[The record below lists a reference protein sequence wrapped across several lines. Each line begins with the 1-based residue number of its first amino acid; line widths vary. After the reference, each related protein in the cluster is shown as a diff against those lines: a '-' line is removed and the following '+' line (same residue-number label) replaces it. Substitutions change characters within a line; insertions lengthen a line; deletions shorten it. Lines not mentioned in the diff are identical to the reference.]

1 MCCVVLLYTAV
12 AALAGRLF
20 GVLRQELHAYARVR
34 AFKLLTDMFAKVI
47 TDRQIVCLQSI
58 HCPLLEIN
66 LYINLVDFV
75 GFRYQ

>member
-1 MCCVVLLYTAV
+1 MR
-12 AALAGRLF
+12 RL
-20 GVLRQELHAYARVR
+20 R
-34 AFKLLTDMFAKVI
+34 AFKLLTDMFAKVV

-58 HCPLLEIN
+58 HCPLLEII